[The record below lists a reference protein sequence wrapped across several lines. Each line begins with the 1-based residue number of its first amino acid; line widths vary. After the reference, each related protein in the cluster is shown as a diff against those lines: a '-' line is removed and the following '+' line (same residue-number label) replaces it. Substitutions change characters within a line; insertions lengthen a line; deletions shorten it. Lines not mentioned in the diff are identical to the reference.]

1 MPDKLF
7 VDTNIWVY
15 AHLQDEK
22 DPRCEIAWDF
32 VNRISRPVI
41 SPQVI
46 AEYYNVMLRNKQDD
60 KWIQGNIE
68 DMLMHCE
75 IQPMGRT
82 VILKAIEIRNR
93 FGFSYWDCQIVA
105 AALEAGCTQ
114 LYSEDMQDGQIING
128 QIKLINTLRLNATS
142 ASELGK
148 K

>member
-1 MPDKLF
+1 
-7 VDTNIWVY
+7 
-15 AHLQDEK
+15 
-22 DPRCEIAWDF
+22 
-32 VNRISRPVI
+32 
-41 SPQVI
+41 
-46 AEYYNVMLRNKQDD
+46 
-60 KWIQGNIE
+60 
-68 DMLMHCE
+68 MLMHCE

-128 QIKLINTLRLNATS
+128 QIKLINPLRLNATS